1 MKSDNMKN
9 DNVIAVFESIK
20 CIRQLYREIDSFFR
34 SLDHLMGKNEYKLLG
49 NSKITDNEVVLEMA
63 DLWLPIHFYRNYKL
77 DSYNLINVNIYLTKN
92 PIHKELSEL
101 KEPIL
106 VFAKYNF
113 NKKFKKEY
121 WAIAYL
127 ESREYD
133 IYFKTK
139 PYKKIPEKVYNK
151 KDIFTKQNIKIL
163 TDQRLKWWERWYESE
178 IQMIKDFKFI
188 AVPLFDIKDEN
199 DIQKILKKIGLN

>member
-1 MKSDNMKN
+1 
-9 DNVIAVFESIK
+9 
-20 CIRQLYREIDSFFR
+20 
-34 SLDHLMGKNEYKLLG
+34 
-49 NSKITDNEVVLEMA
+49 
-63 DLWLPIHFYRNYKL
+63 
-77 DSYNLINVNIYLTKN
+77 
-92 PIHKELSEL
+92 
-101 KEPIL
+101 L
-106 VFAKYNF
+106 V
-113 NKKFKKEY
+113 
-121 WAIAYL
+121 
-127 ESREYD
+127 EYD

>member
-20 CIRQLYREIDSFFR
+20 CIRQVYKEIDSFSR
-34 SLDHLMGKNEYKLLG
+34 SLDDLMSKNKYKLLG
-49 NSKITDNEVVLEMA
+49 KKITSNATSSEMA

-92 PIHKELSEL
+92 PRHEKLNEL

-106 VFAKYNF
+106 VCAKYNF

-121 WAIAYL
+121 WAI
-127 ESREYD
+127 EHEREYD

-151 KDIFTKQNIKIL
+151 KDIFTKQNMKIL
-163 TDQRLKWWERWYESE
+163 NDQRLKWWERWYESE

-188 AVPLFDIKDEN
+188 AVPLFDLKDED
-199 DIQKILKKIGLN
+199 DIQKILKKIGLNQ

>member
-1 MKSDNMKN
+1 MKIDNMKN

-20 CIRQLYREIDSFFR
+20 CIRQVYKEIDSFSR
-34 SLDHLMGKNEYKLLG
+34 SLDDLMSKNKYKLLG
-49 NSKITDNEVVLEMA
+49 KKITSNATSSEMA

-77 DSYNLINVNIYLTKN
+77 DFYNLINVNIYLTKN
-92 PIHKELSEL
+92 PRHEELNEL

-106 VFAKYNF
+106 VCAKYNF
-113 NKKFKKEY
+113 NKKFKKDN
-121 WAIAYL
+121 WTATVL
-127 ESREYD
+127 VEYD

-151 KDIFTKQNIKIL
+151 KDIFTKQNMKIL
-163 TDQRLKWWERWYESE
+163 NDQRLKWWERWYESE

-188 AVPLFDIKDEN
+188 AVPLFDLKDED
-199 DIQKILKKIGLN
+199 DIQKILKKIGLNQ

>member
-20 CIRQLYREIDSFFR
+20 CIRQLYREIDSFFI
-34 SLDHLMGKNEYKLLG
+34 SLDRYLMDKNEYKLLG
-49 NSKITDNEVVLEMA
+49 NSKITDNEVVLGNA

-92 PIHKELSEL
+92 PRHEKLNEL

-106 VFAKYNF
+106 VCAKYNF
-113 NKKFKKEY
+113 NKKFKKDN
-121 WAIAYL
+121 WTATAL
-127 ESREYD
+127 VEYD

-151 KDIFTKQNIKIL
+151 KYIFTKQNIKIL

-188 AVPLFDIKDEN
+188 AVPLFDLKDED
-199 DIQKILKKIGLN
+199 DIQKILKKIGLNQ